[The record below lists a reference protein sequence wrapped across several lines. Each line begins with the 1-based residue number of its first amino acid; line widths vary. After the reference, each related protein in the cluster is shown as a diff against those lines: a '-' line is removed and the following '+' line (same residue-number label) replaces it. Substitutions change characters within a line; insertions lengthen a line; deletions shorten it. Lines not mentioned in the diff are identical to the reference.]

1 MADRHPQRLAF
12 LIRLV
17 HQAIRREL
25 DAAVRGLGL
34 TMPQVAALSALAR
47 RSGASNAD
55 LARAAFVSA
64 QSMGEILASLEEEA
78 LINRAVDKQNNRV
91 LRTTLSA
98 KGAAA
103 LKRADREIERIER
116 RITDALGASDAAV
129 LRALLQR
136 CAAALQSEVA
146 ATAVS
151 APGST

>member
-1 MADRHPQRLAF
+1 VADRHPQRLAF

-34 TMPQVAALSALAR
+34 TMPQVSVLAALTR

-78 LINRAVDKQNNRV
+78 LINRTVDKQNNRV

-116 RITDALGASDAAV
+116 RTTDALGASDAAV

-151 APGST
+151 APGGT